1 MTYTPITDIDS
12 EVTSLVSQLIQVDST
27 NFGDDTGPG
36 EAEVAECVEA
46 MLREVGYEPERFETS
61 SSKRQ
66 GVFLRIPGE
75 DPTLPALLAHGHLD
89 VVPAVGKWSHNPFGG
104 EIHDGMVWGRGAVD
118 MKDGDGILLSVVRAW
133 KRHGIKP
140 RRDIALLFLPDE
152 EAGGRHGAHW
162 LVDNRPEFFEG
173 VSEAVGE
180 VGGFSFQV
188 NKDLNLYFIQTAEKG
203 IRWMQLIAEGKA
215 GHGAM
220 HNDTNAVT
228 ELAETVSR
236 IGKHRFERRLTKT
249 NIALVKAISEAFNL
263 DIDPNDVESLV
274 KVLGPTA
281 RTIGASF
288 ANTAKPTMLEAGYK
302 VNVVPGEATAMIDAR
317 VLPGFEDE
325 FDLEFNK
332 LLGENVRRNDVI
344 SDIAL
349 ETEFEGAMV
358 DLMAASLSAEDPN
371 ARTVPYLLSGGTD
384 AKAFARLG
392 IRCFGFIPL
401 QLPPE
406 LDFAALFHGVDERVP
421 VASLEFGA
429 RVMERFLRQA

>member
-1 MTYTPITDIDS
+1 
-12 EVTSLVSQLIQVDST
+12 
-27 NFGDDTGPG
+27 
-36 EAEVAECVEA
+36 
-46 MLREVGYEPERFETS
+46 
-61 SSKRQ
+61 
-66 GVFLRIPGE
+66 
-75 DPTLPALLAHGHLD
+75 
-89 VVPAVGKWSHNPFGG
+89 
-104 EIHDGMVWGRGAVD
+104 
-118 MKDGDGILLSVVRAW
+118 VRAW
-133 KRHGIKP
+133 KKYGVQP
-140 RRDIALLFLPDE
+140 RRDLVLLFLPDE

-162 LVDNRPEFFEG
+162 LVDNRPEFFDG

-188 NKDLNLYFIQTAEKG
+188 NDQLNLYFIQTAEKG

-236 IGKHRFERRLTKT
+236 IGKHTFERRLTKT
-249 NIALVKAISEAFNL
+249 NVALVKAISEAFNL
-263 DIDPNDVESLV
+263 DIDPSDLESLV

-288 ANTAKPTMLEAGYK
+288 SNTAKPTMLDAGYK
-302 VNVVPGEATAMIDAR
+302 VNVVPGEAKAMIDAR
-317 VLPGFEDE
+317 VLPGFEEE
-325 FDLEFNK
+325 FDTEFNA
-332 LLGENVRRNDVI
+332 LLGENVRRIDVI

-349 ETEFEGAMV
+349 ETNFDGPTI
-358 DLMAASLSAEDPN
+358 DLMARTLSEEDPK
-371 ARTVPYLLSGGTD
+371 ARTLPYLLSGGTD

-401 QLPPE
+401 QLPRE

-421 VASLEFGA
+421 VDSLKFGS
-429 RVMERFLRQA
+429 RVMDRFLRQA